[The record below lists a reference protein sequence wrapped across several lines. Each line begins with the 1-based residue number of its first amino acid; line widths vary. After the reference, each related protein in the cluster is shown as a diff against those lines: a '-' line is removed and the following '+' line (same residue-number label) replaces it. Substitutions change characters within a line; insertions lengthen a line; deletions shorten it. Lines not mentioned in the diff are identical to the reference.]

1 MPTNLTVDEI
11 ESDLGGR
18 LKALRLDRNINQ
30 ATLAERAGISVSALK
45 SLENGSGSSLRTLV
59 AVLRVLK
66 REDWLKSIAPVASIN
81 PLTLTRIA
89 RPRQRASTR
98 LQPGAASR
106 QKTEG
111 AA

>member
-1 MPTNLTVDEI
+1 MVSNLTLDEI
-11 ESDLGGR
+11 ECDLGGR

-45 SLENGSGSSLRTLV
+45 SLENGSGSTLRTLV

-89 RPRQRASTR
+89 RPRRRASTR
-98 LQPGAASR
+98 LQTGAAPG
-106 QKTEG
+106 QKIGGT
-111 AA
+111 A

>member
-1 MPTNLTVDEI
+1 MPSNLTLDEI
-11 ESDLGGR
+11 ESDLGGW

-30 ATLAERAGISVSALK
+30 STLAERAGISVSALK
-45 SLENGSGSSLRTLV
+45 ALENGTGSTLRIFV

-81 PLTLTRIA
+81 PLTMTRTA
-89 RPRQRASTR
+89 NPRRRASKQLR
-98 LQPGAASR
+98 PGAAPHKR
-106 QKTEG
+106 AEG